1 MIELFPSILPMRFVT
16 VKGNNYKWM
25 NYILEFI
32 VSSVM
37 NLRLNC
43 YSNSQTALISV
54 PFNESDKLQLRQ
66 YYLENSPYRDNY
78 PRLLQIELVV
88 GWFAKRFDSERQYS
102 NCILQCSWYIS
113 IKYLLTFQ
121 IIILLIK
128 NNLKI
133 SILTVC
139 PSGKFF
145 RDCGTACPTTCDN
158 KDQLVSCTLQ
168 CIRG

>member
-43 YSNSQTALISV
+43 YSNSQPALISV
-54 PFNESDKLQLRQ
+54 PSNESDKLQLRQ
-66 YYLENSPYRDNY
+66 YYLENSPYRDNC

-88 GWFAKRFDSERQYS
+88 GCFAKRFDSEET
-102 NCILQCSWYIS
+102 I
-113 IKYLLTFQ
+113 F
-121 IIILLIK
+121 
-128 NNLKI
+128 
-133 SILTVC
+133 
-139 PSGKFF
+139 
-145 RDCGTACPTTCDN
+145 
-158 KDQLVSCTLQ
+158 
-168 CIRG
+168 